1 MKYFFLILIFLF
13 LQSCSKPKT
22 VFICGDHICINKA
35 EAKQYFEEN
44 LTIEVKIID
53 KNKKKEI
60 DLVQLNLKDSSINN
74 RQINIEP
81 KIQTKEEIKILS
93 NNEIKTIKEK
103 IIKKEKIKK
112 NEKKVAKKNI
122 KRNGKVLKNHIKIKD
137 KAFKKNKVTLENK
150 INKNLKKND
159 IKQNKEVVDICT
171 IIVKC
176 NIDEISKY
184 LLEKEKKKSF
194 PDITKKEQ
202 SL

>member
-22 VFICGDHICINKA
+22 VFICGDHICINKT

-81 KIQTKEEIKILS
+81 KIKTKEEIKILS

-112 NEKKVAKKNI
+112 NEKKIVKKNI
-122 KRNGKVLKNHIKIKD
+122 KRNS
-137 KAFKKNKVTLENK
+137 KALKKNKVTLENK

-184 LLEKEKKKSF
+184 LLEKKKKKSF

>member
-1 MKYFFLILIFLF
+1 MKYFILFLIFLF

-22 VFICGDHICINKA
+22 VLICGDHICINRA
-35 EAKQYFEEN
+35 EAEQYFEEN

-53 KNKKKEI
+53 KNKKKVI
-60 DLVQLNLKDSSINN
+60 DLVQLNLKDSSIDN

-81 KIQTKEEIKILS
+81 KIKTKEEIKILS

-112 NEKKVAKKNI
+112 K
-122 KRNGKVLKNHIKIKD
+122 
-137 KAFKKNKVTLENK
+137 KVTLENK
-150 INKNLKKND
+150 INKKVKKND

-184 LLEKEKKKSF
+184 LLEKEKKESF
-194 PDITKKEQ
+194 PDITVRE
-202 SL
+202 

>member
-1 MKYFFLILIFLF
+1 MKYFILFLIFLF

-22 VFICGDHICINKA
+22 VLICGDHICINRA
-35 EAKQYFEEN
+35 EAEQYFEEN

-60 DLVQLNLKDSSINN
+60 DLVQLNLKDSSIDN

-81 KIQTKEEIKILS
+81 KIKTKEEIKILS

-112 NEKKVAKKNI
+112 K
-122 KRNGKVLKNHIKIKD
+122 
-137 KAFKKNKVTLENK
+137 KVTLENK
-150 INKNLKKND
+150 INKKVKKND

-184 LLEKEKKKSF
+184 LLEKEKKESF
-194 PDITKKEQ
+194 PDITVRE
-202 SL
+202 

>member
-1 MKYFFLILIFLF
+1 MKYFILFLIFLF

-22 VFICGDHICINKA
+22 VLICGDHICINRA
-35 EAKQYFEEN
+35 EAEQYFEEN

-60 DLVQLNLKDSSINN
+60 DLVQLNLKDSSIDN

-81 KIQTKEEIKILS
+81 KIKTKEEIKILS

-112 NEKKVAKKNI
+112 K
-122 KRNGKVLKNHIKIKD
+122 
-137 KAFKKNKVTLENK
+137 KVTLENK
-150 INKNLKKND
+150 INKKVKKND

-194 PDITKKEQ
+194 PDITVRE
-202 SL
+202 

>member
-1 MKYFFLILIFLF
+1 MKYFILFLIFLF

-22 VFICGDHICINKA
+22 VLICGDHICINRA
-35 EAKQYFEEN
+35 EAEQYFEEN

-60 DLVQLNLKDSSINN
+60 DLVQLNLKDSSIDN

-81 KIQTKEEIKILS
+81 KIKTKEEIKILS

-112 NEKKVAKKNI
+112 KKVI
-122 KRNGKVLKNHIKIKD
+122 
-137 KAFKKNKVTLENK
+137 LENK
-150 INKNLKKND
+150 INKKVKKND

-194 PDITKKEQ
+194 PDITVRE
-202 SL
+202 

>member
-60 DLVQLNLKDSSINN
+60 DLVQLNLKDSSIDN

-81 KIQTKEEIKILS
+81 KIKTKEEIKILS

-112 NEKKVAKKNI
+112 K
-122 KRNGKVLKNHIKIKD
+122 
-137 KAFKKNKVTLENK
+137 KVTLENK
-150 INKNLKKND
+150 INKKVKKND

-184 LLEKEKKKSF
+184 LLEKEKKKKFS
-194 PDITKKEQ
+194 
-202 SL
+202 

>member
-1 MKYFFLILIFLF
+1 MKYFILFLIFLF

-22 VFICGDHICINKA
+22 VLICGDHICINRA
-35 EAKQYFEEN
+35 EAEQYFEEN
-44 LTIEVKIID
+44 LTIEIKIID

-60 DLVQLNLKDSSINN
+60 DLVQLNLKDSSIDN

-81 KIQTKEEIKILS
+81 KIKTKEEIKILS

-112 NEKKVAKKNI
+112 K
-122 KRNGKVLKNHIKIKD
+122 
-137 KAFKKNKVTLENK
+137 KVTLENK
-150 INKNLKKND
+150 INKKVKKND

-184 LLEKEKKKSF
+184 LLEKEKKESF
-194 PDITKKEQ
+194 PDITVRE
-202 SL
+202 

>member
-22 VFICGDHICINKA
+22 VLICGDHICINRA
-35 EAKQYFEEN
+35 EAEQYFEEN

-60 DLVQLNLKDSSINN
+60 DLVQLNLKDSSIDN

-81 KIQTKEEIKILS
+81 KIKTKEEIKILS

-112 NEKKVAKKNI
+112 K
-122 KRNGKVLKNHIKIKD
+122 
-137 KAFKKNKVTLENK
+137 KVTLENK
-150 INKNLKKND
+150 INKKVKKND
-159 IKQNKEVVDICT
+159 IKQNNEVVDICT

-194 PDITKKEQ
+194 PDITVRE
-202 SL
+202 

>member
-1 MKYFFLILIFLF
+1 MKYFILFLIFLF

-22 VFICGDHICINKA
+22 VLICGDHICINRA
-35 EAKQYFEEN
+35 EAEQYFEEN

-60 DLVQLNLKDSSINN
+60 DLVQLNLKDSSIDN

-81 KIQTKEEIKILS
+81 KIKTKEEIKILS

-103 IIKKEKIKK
+103 INKKEKIKK
-112 NEKKVAKKNI
+112 K
-122 KRNGKVLKNHIKIKD
+122 
-137 KAFKKNKVTLENK
+137 KVTLENK
-150 INKNLKKND
+150 INKKVKKND

-184 LLEKEKKKSF
+184 LLEKEKKESF
-194 PDITKKEQ
+194 PDITVRE
-202 SL
+202 

>member
-1 MKYFFLILIFLF
+1 MKYFILFLIFLF

-22 VFICGDHICINKA
+22 VLICGDHICINRA
-35 EAKQYFEEN
+35 EAEQYFEEN

-60 DLVQLNLKDSSINN
+60 DLVQLNLKDSSIDN

-81 KIQTKEEIKILS
+81 KIKTKEEIKILS

-112 NEKKVAKKNI
+112 K
-122 KRNGKVLKNHIKIKD
+122 
-137 KAFKKNKVTLENK
+137 KVTLENK
-150 INKNLKKND
+150 INKKVKKND

-184 LLEKEKKKSF
+184 LLEKEKKKVF
-194 PDITKKEQ
+194 LI
-202 SL
+202 

>member
-1 MKYFFLILIFLF
+1 MKYFILFLIFLF

-22 VFICGDHICINKA
+22 VLICGDHICINRA
-35 EAKQYFEEN
+35 EAEQYFEEN

-60 DLVQLNLKDSSINN
+60 DLVQLNLKDSSIDN

-81 KIQTKEEIKILS
+81 KIKTKEEIKILS

-112 NEKKVAKKNI
+112 NKVFLENKTNKKVKKT
-122 KRNGKVLKNHIKIKD
+122 KVN
-137 KAFKKNKVTLENK
+137 LENK
-150 INKNLKKND
+150 INKKVKKND

-194 PDITKKEQ
+194 PDITVRE
-202 SL
+202 

>member
-22 VFICGDHICINKA
+22 VFICGDHICINKT

-81 KIQTKEEIKILS
+81 KIKTKEEIKILS

-112 NEKKVAKKNI
+112 NEKKIVKKNI
-122 KRNGKVLKNHIKIKD
+122 KRNS
-137 KAFKKNKVTLENK
+137 KALKKNKVTLENK